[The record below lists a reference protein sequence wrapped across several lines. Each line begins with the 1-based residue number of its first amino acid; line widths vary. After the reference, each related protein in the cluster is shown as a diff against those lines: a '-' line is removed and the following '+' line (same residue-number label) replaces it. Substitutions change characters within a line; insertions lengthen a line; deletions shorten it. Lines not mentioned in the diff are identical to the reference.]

1 MALPLAP
8 GVQVGETHDCRLHK
22 AADTSGNLL
31 GIWFLGSE
39 DVLLAAAGGSGEG
52 GRAGSPCQG
61 GGIPGCG
68 VHLPG
73 PCWGAGCAWWRWEQL
88 PGVLVADAGSAS
100 GWRRAARNF
109 LLCSKWLPLQV

>member
-8 GVQVGETHDCRLHK
+8 GVQVGETRDCHLHK

-61 GGIPGCG
+61 GGIPGCERALAWSVLG
-68 VHLPG
+68 SWLCAVEV
-73 PCWGAGCAWWRWEQL
+73 GAA
-88 PGVLVADAGSAS
+88 AGGS
-100 GWRRAARNF
+100 GG
-109 LLCSKWLPLQV
+109 